1 MNITAFRP
9 WTNPLKIEGL
19 RLVPFKG
26 VQGELCSRR
35 TRGGKVSID
44 VLLAGGL
51 SLKRLAL
58 RLVLEKGSEFTVVGE
73 AIDVAE
79 ALAMCLLDVNSKG
92 MGGSYLGDGKI
103 CVVILKTWC

>member
-1 MNITAFRP
+1 
-9 WTNPLKIEGL
+9 
-19 RLVPFKG
+19 
-26 VQGELCSRR
+26 
-35 TRGGKVSID
+35 VSID

-73 AIDVAE
+73 TIDVAE

-103 CVVILKTWC
+103 CVVILKTEAERELIDALRTVMGGDSHGSGGAVRSGLW